1 MHLYFLLY
9 TLNVSYGVAITT
21 VSWLAA
27 LTLFNVGQWKQ
38 FRHAGPCHIE
48 ASEWYLRPRIR
59 F

>member
-1 MHLYFLLY
+1 MHLYFLFSVK
-9 TLNVSYGVAITT
+9 NVSYGVASTAG
-21 VSWLAA
+21 SWLAA

-38 FRHAGPCHIE
+38 FGHARPCHIE